1 MVKLSINSFANTLKT
16 WRKSNLLSQK
26 ELAAKLGVSQQAVS
40 IWETGDDFPS
50 KEVFNKIVDMM
61 SYSEELNIDRV
72 FIKGQD
78 TIRALI
84 DTDGAK
90 LVGYSKGFQALWAD
104 FCQLYDVPLEDK
116 MINELQA
123 IVSTGE
129 NKRQIL
135 KGQLIIASGI
145 SFKHIDVELG
155 AVKKHKW
162 HVCFR
167 RYGARIIG
175 DMIFEPCA
183 ENEETGIG
191 SLIRKDEIASKLD

>member
-1 MVKLSINSFANTLKT
+1 MKLSINSFANNLKT

-50 KEVFNKIVDMM
+50 KEVFSRIVDMM

-72 FIKGQD
+72 FIKNQD

-84 DTDGAK
+84 DTDGAR
-90 LVGYSKGFQALWAD
+90 LVGYSKGFEALWAD

-116 MINELQA
+116 IINELQM
-123 IVSTGE
+123 IISSGE

-145 SFKHIDVELG
+145 SLKHIDVELG
-155 AVKKHKW
+155 AVVKHKW

-175 DMIFEPCA
+175 DMIFEPCTD
-183 ENEETGIG
+183 NEKTGIG
-191 SLIRKDEIASKLD
+191 SLIRKDEIKIK

>member
-1 MVKLSINSFANTLKT
+1 MKLSINSFANNLKT

-26 ELAAKLGVSQQAVS
+26 ELAAKLGVSQQAIS

-50 KEVFNKIVDMM
+50 KEVFNKIADMM

-72 FIKGQD
+72 FIKDQD

-84 DTDGAK
+84 DTDGAR
-90 LVGYSKGFQALWAD
+90 LVGYSKGFETLWAD

-123 IVSTGE
+123 IVSSGE

-145 SFKHIDVELG
+145 SLKHIDVELG

-162 HVCFR
+162 HVCFK
-167 RYGARIIG
+167 RYGTRIIG

-191 SLIRKDEIASKLD
+191 SLIRKDEITSKLD